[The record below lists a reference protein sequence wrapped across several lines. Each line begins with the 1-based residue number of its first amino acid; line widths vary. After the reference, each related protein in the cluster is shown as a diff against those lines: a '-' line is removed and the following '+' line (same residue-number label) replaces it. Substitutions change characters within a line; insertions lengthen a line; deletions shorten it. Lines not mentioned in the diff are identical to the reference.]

1 MECAPLQYHNLRPN
15 EVSIKKI
22 MVKKKLASSG
32 SFLEEEDA
40 FYLFSNNPYQTN
52 LHIDQSMMHL
62 LIMFLWH
69 QLDMI
74 MEKLK
79 FWNVFVDDG

>member
-1 MECAPLQYHNLRPN
+1 
-15 EVSIKKI
+15 
-22 MVKKKLASSG
+22 MVKKKLASWG

-40 FYLFSNNPYQTN
+40 FYLFSNNPYHTS

-62 LIMFLWH
+62 LIMFLWQ

-79 FWNVFVDDG
+79 FWDVFVDDC